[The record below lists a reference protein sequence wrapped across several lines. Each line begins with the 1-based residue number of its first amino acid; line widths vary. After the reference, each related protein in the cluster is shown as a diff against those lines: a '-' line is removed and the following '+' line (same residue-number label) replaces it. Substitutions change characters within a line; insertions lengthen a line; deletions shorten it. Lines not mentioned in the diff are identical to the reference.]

1 VTVIGG
7 WIELLRSLGESLLGV
22 AEAEAAALKGDLRA
36 SGKQLLLVCVLAGA
50 AVFLFFWVVGAASFV
65 LFQVLS
71 IWLPR
76 WGAAAIVLIVLL
88 LLAGILTLLARQKLR
103 AIEPPVDTVRRHYD
117 DHRAWWQSQV
127 LVDNGPEAEQLTEE
141 SRTETKGSLD
151 KS

>member
-1 VTVIGG
+1 MIGG

-50 AVFLFFWVVGAASFV
+50 AAFLFFWVVGAASFV

-76 WGAAAIVLIVLL
+76 WGAAAIVLVVLL
-88 LLAGILTLLARQKLR
+88 LLAGILALLARQKLR
-103 AIEPPVDTVRRHYD
+103 AIELPVDTVRRHYD
-117 DHRAWWQSQV
+117 DHRAWWQRQV
-127 LVDNGPEAEQLTEE
+127 LVDNGLEVEQLTEE
-141 SRTETKGSLD
+141 SRTETSGSLD
-151 KS
+151 ES